1 MTMGSVV
8 TLSRSLVSMHHLIA
22 SSRVRFAVA
31 TRTASVFGA
40 SLQTDRGHV
49 CPVRRHRWIR
59 SSGFSTTTTLGFFNN
74 VDFFNYYEGEKWSD
88 AWLEEQPTL
97 CEELLVAE
105 TVLLEEVA
113 AAYTLIAAADS
124 RYLQVL
130 DRVCAASPPRVA
142 FERRLDH
149 LMRKNPWN
157 CCYESDGDVRAQDRE
172 MYEFAYEVNYG
183 MEFNLY
189 DVDGVIAFLS
199 KDHGNHVYIDWTDKD
214 KYEPIYTQK
223 IFLSVV
229 PDDLESL
236 NVNWIKSELK
246 RRKLS
251 DSGKKTDLL
260 ARLQKFKEGLKE
272 EPDFECMTVAEL
284 KIELGSR
291 GLSVSGKKAD
301 LVSRLQQLI
310 Q

>member
-1 MTMGSVV
+1 
-8 TLSRSLVSMHHLIA
+8 MHHLIILSVVLLA
-22 SSRVRFAVA
+22 LV
-31 TRTASVFGA
+31 TRTTSAFDV
-40 SLQTDRGHV
+40 SLNTGRGYV
-49 CPVRRHRWIR
+49 PPVRRHRWIR

-74 VDFFNYYEGEKWSD
+74 YYGENWSD
-88 AWLEEQPTL
+88 AWLKEQPTL

-113 AAYTLIAAADS
+113 AANTRIAAADS
-124 RYLQVL
+124 HYLQVL

-172 MYEFAYEVNYG
+172 MYEFAYEVNNR
-183 MEFNLY
+183 MEFNLLK
-189 DVDGVIAFLS
+189 VDGVIAFLS
-199 KDHGNHVYIDWTDKD
+199 KDHGNHVYIDWPDKD
-214 KYEPIYTQK
+214 EYEQYEPIYTQQ
-223 IFLSVV
+223 IFLSVL

-236 NVNWIKSELK
+236 NVDELKLEIK

-251 DSGKKTDLL
+251 DSGKKADLV

-284 KIELGSR
+284 KIELRSR

-301 LVSRLQQLI
+301 LVSEFIAAYDRLCRAL
-310 Q
+310 